1 MTFRELTVRTASSR
15 LALRTRAKG
24 MLARLAHDLE
34 IASTELTGRVRAS
47 DGAWSG
53 ELLVPIGSLR
63 VAGTLHG
70 DKLDPSALSPSDRQD
85 IERRMRG
92 DVLAAE
98 RELVVELS
106 GPTRERGEAVLV
118 IAGGQRTRI
127 PLTLRTRELE
137 GGAIAVSGRAEISL
151 KAQGIA
157 EIRAPLGA
165 FKVSDTVEV
174 LVELEL
180 QPV

>member
-1 MTFRELTVRTASSR
+1 MTDRELTVRTASSR

-34 IASTELTGRVRAS
+34 IVSTEVTGRVRAGE
-47 DGAWSG
+47 GAWSG
-53 ELLVPIGSLR
+53 ELCVPVASLR

-70 DKLDPSALSPSDRQD
+70 DRLDPGALSASDRQE
-85 IERRMRG
+85 IERRTRG
-92 DVLAAE
+92 DVLGAE
-98 RELVVELS
+98 RELVVELA
-106 GPTRERGEAVLV
+106 GPTRERGEAILV
-118 IAGGQRTRI
+118 IAGGPRTRV
-127 PLTLRTRELE
+127 PLTLRARDLD
-137 GGAIAVSGRAEISL
+137 GGAVSVIGRAELSL
-151 KAQGIA
+151 KAQGVA

-180 QPV
+180 WPV